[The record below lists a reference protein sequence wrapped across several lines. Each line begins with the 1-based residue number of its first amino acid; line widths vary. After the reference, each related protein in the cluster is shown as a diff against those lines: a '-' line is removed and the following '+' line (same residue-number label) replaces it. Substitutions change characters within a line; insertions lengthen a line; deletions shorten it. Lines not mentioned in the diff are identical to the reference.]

1 MWMSRTIYIWFLF
14 FAFVGSLPASASLH
28 SDGVDIDA
36 ENLVVPIR
44 APKMVTPGSFATFIL
59 EVNNKYNHPLDLAV
73 HIDKPASWKLMSLP
87 ANVHLAPGESKNVV
101 FLMDIDRACE
111 VGQQE
116 LNFQFTDARFNVK
129 LEEKIITAVENIH
142 NLVVKIIRQPRYVT
156 SGDKFQV
163 DFEIRNLGN
172 CVEVF
177 ELSSY
182 NGQYKNKKITL
193 DPNSSIIIEVEERVS
208 GQIEQITYI
217 NVGLLLVVEYQDK
230 KVTNTATIKAYPE
243 KTRRSDRYHRVPM
256 EASLIYFGARTSTPY
271 ESSLQVEVKGRG
283 YLDPGKRHEV
293 DFTFRA
299 PNRLTIAR
307 VGNFD
312 QYSAQYTYHKDRLTE
327 TTIRVGD
334 FAYNLTNITEM
345 FRWARGVGIDQK
357 IGRFQVGAFL
367 NAPRFI
373 EDVEYQYAVYGKYAV
388 LKNWSVQVSGLQ
400 KVVPGSTSPVSLGS
414 VRNEVNLGKHKFVG
428 EIGTGVKDGVSG
440 IGGELGASGSVG
452 KFNYQSQYIYA
463 EKNFPGFF
471 TNSILANTNLGYR
484 FNKFG
489 VNASVF
495 YNESNPTIDTIFTTA
510 PYSVNYQA
518 GFSYFPTPNFRTQ
531 LSYVYRIR
539 EDRFEIKKF
548 SYRENGVRYRL
559 NYTTEKG
566 NAQLIG
572 ELLQTQNLLI
582 LSDDN
587 IANTYVIGLNAT
599 RNLTNDLSIGGFTQY
614 LYTNRYS
621 EEASSLL
628 FYGAELSYRLNE
640 HIDLRGSFRNNYQI
654 EEYNTDRTL
663 LDFRTNAVFGQH
675 QFSLITSHALVRN
688 TVNRTDFY
696 IRGQYTYRFGAPTKK
711 KEGLYSLNG
720 KITAQNPEDAAGVII
735 NIGGQSV
742 ITDKNGQFTV
752 NDLTEGLHYLY
763 LESGSIKSGLIPDI
777 DIPHE
782 LFIYAGENNKL
793 KFNLT
798 LGGNI
803 KGKIIFPEAAK
814 VNGKLPIKIVKAS
827 LGDKEFLTYTDNNGN
842 YHFTNLLPGNWTV
855 RIVNGDEGAYVVE
868 ENNTKL
874 DVVGGETATHHFTMK
889 KKEVKIKFSDKV
901 LDLNMKKN

>member
-1 MWMSRTIYIWFLF
+1 MNRTIYIWFLL
-14 FAFVGSLPASASLH
+14 FAFVGHLPASAFSVY
-28 SDGVDIDA
+28 GNVDVDA

-59 EVNNKYNHPLDLAV
+59 EVNNKYDHPLNLTV
-73 HIDKPASWKLMSLP
+73 NIDKPLTWKLMSLP
-87 ANVHLAPGESKNVV
+87 ANVYLEPGESKNVV
-101 FLMDIDRACE
+101 FLMDIDRACD

-116 LNFQFTDARFNVK
+116 LNFEFVDKEFDVK
-129 LEEKIITAVENIH
+129 LQEKIITAVENIH
-142 NLVVKIIRQPRYVT
+142 NLVIKVIRQPRYVT

-177 ELSSY
+177 EMSSY
-182 NGQYKNKKITL
+182 NGQYKNKEITL
-193 DPNSSIIIEVEERVS
+193 DPNSSIIVEVEERVS

-217 NVGLLLVVEYQDK
+217 NVGLLLAVEYQDK
-230 KVTNTATIKAYPE
+230 KVTNSATVKAYPE

-271 ESSLQVEVKGRG
+271 ENSLQVEVKGRG
-283 YLDPGKRHEV
+283 YLDPGRRHEV

-299 PNRLTIAR
+299 PNRLSIAR

-312 QYSAQYTYHKDRLTE
+312 QYSAQYIYHKSRLTE
-327 TTIRVGD
+327 TSIRVGD

-345 FRWARGVGIDQK
+345 FRWARGVGVDHK
-357 IGRFQVGAFL
+357 FGRFQVGGFI

-373 EDVEYQYAVYGKYAV
+373 EDVDYQYAMYGKYSI
-388 LKNWSVQVSGLQ
+388 LKNWKVQLSGLQ
-400 KVVPGSTSPVSLGS
+400 KVVPGSSSPVSLGS
-414 VRNEVNLGKHKFVG
+414 VRNELNFGKHKFVG
-428 EIGTGVKDGVSG
+428 EIGTGIKDGVSG
-440 IGGELGASGSVG
+440 IGAELGAAGSVG

-463 EKNFPGFF
+463 DKNFPGFF

-510 PYSVNYQA
+510 PYSINYQ
-518 GFSYFPTPNFRTQ
+518 GGLSYFPNQKLRTQ
-531 LSYVYRIR
+531 LSYVYRVR
-539 EDRFEIKKF
+539 EDRFLVKKF
-548 SYRENGVRYRL
+548 SYRENGIRYRL
-559 NYTTEKG
+559 NYTGNKG
-566 NAQLIG
+566 NAQLTA

-582 LSDDN
+582 QNDN
-587 IANTYVIGLNAT
+587 NMASTYVLGLNGV
-599 RNLTNDLSIGGFTQY
+599 RNITSDFSIGGFSQY

-621 EEASSLL
+621 EEVTSLL
-628 FYGAELSYRLNE
+628 FYGAELSYRINDN
-640 HIDLRGSFRNNYQI
+640 IDVRGSFRNNYQI

-663 LDFRTNAVFGQH
+663 LDFRTNLAYGQH
-675 QFSLITSHALVRN
+675 HFSLITSHALVRN

-696 IRGQYTYRFGAPTKK
+696 VRAQYTYRFGAPTKK
-711 KEGLYSLNG
+711 KEGLYSLRG
-720 KITAQNPEDAAGVII
+720 RVQAENPEDAAGVII
-735 NIGGQSV
+735 NISGQSV
-742 ITDKNGQFTV
+742 ITDKNGQFLI

-763 LESGSIKSGLIPDI
+763 LESGSIGSGLIPDI
-777 DIPHE
+777 EIPQE
-782 LFIYAGENNKL
+782 VFIYAGENNKL
-793 KFNLT
+793 TFNLV

-803 KGKIIFPEAAK
+803 KGKVVFPKEAADG
-814 VNGKLPIKIVKAS
+814 GKFPIKIVKAT
-827 LGDKEFLTYTDNNGN
+827 LEDKEFLTYTDNYGN
-842 YHFTNLLPGNWTV
+842 YHFSNLMPGNWTV

-868 ENNTKL
+868 ENNINLEVK
-874 DVVGGETATHHFTMK
+874 GGETTPYTFGMK
-889 KKEVKIKFSDKV
+889 KKVVKIKFSDKV